1 MSLNA
6 SYFRVLLLQA
16 IVFYAA
22 SIGRLRAELSV
33 SWQLPPPGCFRIDD
47 LVLITLP
54 DERLALPLLL
64 GCFLV
69 HRRWIFGNT
78 LGKASL
84 S

>member
-33 SWQLPPPGCFRIDD
+33 
-47 LVLITLP
+47 TLATTTAWLFQ
-54 DERLALPLLL
+54 D
-64 GCFLV
+64 
-69 HRRWIFGNT
+69 
-78 LGKASL
+78 
-84 S
+84 